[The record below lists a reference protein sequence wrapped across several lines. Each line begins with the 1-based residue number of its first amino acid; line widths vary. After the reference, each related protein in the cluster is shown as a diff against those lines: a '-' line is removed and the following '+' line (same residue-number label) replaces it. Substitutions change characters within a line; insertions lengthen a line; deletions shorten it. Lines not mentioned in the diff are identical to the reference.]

1 MNRKRFSRKG
11 IYSKQFKGGS
21 QSKRLSTHNITTSK
35 KLKANNLR
43 DKILIQNSTEEESN
57 ARPVDSVSKELFENQ
72 IKKSRLRRVQNQ
84 RNKMEKN
91 ASFTNMSM
99 AARVNNSSKNGSSW
113 KYRNRMGSLSR
124 DHRKVKLRSRN
135 RTGLAISKMRTMDPE
150 INPSHIEETEI
161 SIYTRKESRKKDNT
175 PGKPKRGKSKSGDK
189 CRKANTSKS
198 MRKKMLKGRNGRDKK
213 KSKKKIKRDF
223 TGDRKLKGLLRNKKS
238 SGARPPSN
246 VMRTMGAGET
256 YDKKKEG
263 STRKNHSALYEVGFK
278 MTGAGKKDSER
289 WLMPRVYNKNS
300 NTTKANIDSH
310 RLSSGADSRRSKR
323 STKIEANRPADHDK
337 TKDPKYLTT
346 SGASIYNDPEIDGET
361 NRTLYGQIGYT
372 YDEVKERV
380 IQHDEKVFPD
390 RNHGETIYKSG
401 LEAANQDAKG
411 LINMGIRFQK
421 LGNPRFFTETAESS
435 RPHGGQETTNIYNK
449 GKNTT
454 HREPLS
460 SNKTENLRNISHDK
474 VRRDSDHKPT
484 HEQRKSTPLNIPER
498 TDEEKTKMIYS
509 RRESNQPSESREPSS
524 GQNRKLRDKLKQKKQ
539 TFPKK
544 TRTGRSLALKGR
556 RPKKLNQRRVQRPT
570 LENKKRGKKRKQ
582 ESSNSKYDYAKKRAE
597 LTREKSFKGQSLK
610 KHNPTMNLTKV
621 LFEKNESRNFSKNR
635 KPTNT
640 NLYDHKHK
648 NSFGKNAQ
656 SKSNRKNQS
665 KSKKIYLGKRSES
678 KSLLRKN
685 MFKSKQ
691 KTTRGGVETSDRK
704 PDSKAD
710 PGTEVSEGGENSLA
724 CKEQIAF
731 GAENSHGSGPLP
743 GVRAHMTRE
752 IIETQENQGIYE
764 ADQNMAQYTKSED
777 LENKNISVGVELC
790 RSDPFDM
797 GANANING
805 DELGSIGELGKFAE
819 GKKNQNKKMKI
830 SNSEAGSGLR
840 HFGGRATTNA
850 RSGDLRT
857 QKSNIISSICDSQKH
872 KRSEN

>member
-1 MNRKRFSRKG
+1 MNRKRFNRKG

-21 QSKRLSTHNITTSK
+21 QSKRLSTHNIVTSK
-35 KLKANNLR
+35 KLKVNNLR
-43 DKILIQNSTEEESN
+43 DKILVQNSTEEEPN
-57 ARPVDSVSKELFENQ
+57 ARPVDAMSKELFENQ
-72 IKKSRLRRVQNQ
+72 IKKSRIRRVQNQ

-99 AARVNNSSKNGSSW
+99 AARANNSSKNGSSW

-135 RTGLAISKMRTMDPE
+135 RTGLAISKMHTLDPE
-150 INPSHIEETEI
+150 LNPSHMEKTEI

-175 PGKPKRGKSKSGDK
+175 PGKPKRRKSKSGDK

-238 SGARPPSN
+238 SGPRPPSN

-263 STRKNHSALYEVGFK
+263 STRKNHSALYEIGYK
-278 MTGAGKKDSER
+278 MTGTAKKDSER
-289 WLMPRVYNKNS
+289 WLMPRVYNNNS
-300 NTTKANIDSH
+300 TKANPDSH
-310 RLSSGADSRRSKR
+310 RISSGGDSRRSKR
-323 STKIEANRPADHDK
+323 STKLETTRPADHDK
-337 TKDPKYLTT
+337 ANDPKYLTT
-346 SGASIYNDPEIDGET
+346 SAASIYNDPEVDGET

-372 YDEVKERV
+372 YDEVNERV
-380 IQHDEKVFPD
+380 IQHDEKIVTD

-411 LINMGIRFQK
+411 PINMGIRYPK
-421 LGNPRFFTETAESS
+421 LGNPRFFTETAEPS

-449 GKNTT
+449 GKKTQ
-454 HREPLS
+454 HREPIS
-460 SNKTENLRNISHDK
+460 SNKSENHRNISQEQ
-474 VRRDSDHKPT
+474 VRRDSDHKPK

-498 TDEEKTKMIYS
+498 TDEEKTKMLYS
-509 RRESNQPSESREPSS
+509 RRESNHPSESREPSS

-539 TFPKK
+539 AFPRK

-556 RPKKLNQRRVQRPT
+556 RPKKLNQRRIQRPA
-570 LENKKRGKKRKQ
+570 LDNKKRGKKRKQ

-610 KHNPTMNLTKV
+610 KHNPTTNLTKI
-621 LFEKNESRNFSKNR
+621 LFEKNEGRNFSKNR

-656 SKSNRKNQS
+656 SKSSRKNQS
-665 KSKKIYLGKRSES
+665 KSNKIHLGKRSES

-685 MFKSKQ
+685 IFKTKQ
-691 KTTRGGVETSDRK
+691 KAARGGVEISERK

-724 CKEQIAF
+724 CKEQIVF
-731 GAENSHGSGPLP
+731 GADNSHGSGPLP

-764 ADQNMAQYTKSED
+764 ADQNMAKYTKSED
-777 LENKNISVGVELC
+777 LENKKINIGVELL
-790 RSDPFDM
+790 RSDLFDM
-797 GANANING
+797 GANKGING
-805 DELGSIGELGKFAE
+805 GELGSIGEIGKFAE
-819 GKKNQNKKMKI
+819 GKQSQNKKMKI
-830 SNSEAGSGLR
+830 SSSEAGSGLR
-840 HFGGRATTNA
+840 HFGGRAISNA

-857 QKSNIISSICDSQKH
+857 QK
-872 KRSEN
+872 